1 MVKVRKWKLEFKLVT
16 QARDTSVKPMVD
28 FLY

>member
-1 MVKVRKWKLEFKLVT
+1 MVKVRKWKLVFKLVP